1 MVATGAILKSLYPK
15 LFYVTCESHLMR
27 NGAMKVKFLFEDV
40 DKQIAIV
47 KSAAVKE
54 QTHSNQTR

>member
-1 MVATGAILKSLYPK
+1 MVAAGAILKSLYPK
-15 LFYVTCESHLMR
+15 LFYVTCVSHLMH

-40 DKQIAIV
+40 DQQIAIV

-54 QTHSNQTR
+54 QTHSNQTG